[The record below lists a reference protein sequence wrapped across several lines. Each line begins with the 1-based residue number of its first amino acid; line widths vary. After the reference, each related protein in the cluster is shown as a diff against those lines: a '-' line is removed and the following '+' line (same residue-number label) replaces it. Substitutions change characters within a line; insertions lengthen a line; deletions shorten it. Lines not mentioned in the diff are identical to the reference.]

1 MMKKLMCL
9 FCAALLLAVSQT
21 WAEAKPPVKDYATG
35 AWSEEYGAMSTGSL
49 FIPAKDDETI
59 DWDTLSP
66 SISTASG
73 EFEHIRNRARWISES
88 LGCDVVFFFLENFAS
103 MQEWKG
109 FPCGSMEEV
118 LEQCMTTWRF
128 KLTENSIWIVY
139 SEQEDE
145 LFLHVGENIAP
156 ECDLS
161 GVESALRNKN
171 EPDHY
176 FRGLDAISAL
186 CDAIRQSLPDWNLTF
201 ISGREPEAISL
212 ALKPLR
218 EKFSGYVYVE
228 CNMTPESIRKMAEP
242 LNYDRFYA
250 DAIYICYKQQTGEA
264 FVRVGERT
272 GLTLKDAAAVEAA
285 FQPGEDSEDS
295 SGFAAGIISLSNAL
309 TDDAGV
315 SPVLVVSVIA
325 IVLAAAGVLTLILV
339 RRKKSQEL

>member
-1 MMKKLMCL
+1 MKRMMFL
-9 FCAALLLAVSQT
+9 FCVALLLAGSLT
-21 WAEAKPPVKDYATG
+21 RAEAKPPVKDYATG
-35 AWSEEYGAMSTGSL
+35 AWSEEYGVMGADTL
-49 FIPAKDDETI
+49 FIPAKYDETI
-59 DWDTLSP
+59 DWDTLLP
-66 SISTASG
+66 SITIASG
-73 EFEHIRNRARWISES
+73 ESEHIRRRAEWISES
-88 LGCDVVFFFLENFAS
+88 LGCDVVFLFLKNFAS
-103 MQEWKG
+103 MQDLWKG

-201 ISGREPEAISL
+201 ISGREPEAISS

-228 CNMTPESIRKMAEP
+228 CNMTPESIRKMADP

-272 GLTLKDAAAVEAA
+272 GLTLKDAAIVEAA
-285 FQPGEDSEDS
+285 FRPGEDSEDS

>member
-1 MMKKLMCL
+1 MMKRLMCL
-9 FCAALLLAVSQT
+9 FCVALLLAGSLTRV
-21 WAEAKPPVKDYATG
+21 EAKPPVKDYATG
-35 AWSEEYGAMSTGSL
+35 AWSEEYGAMATGSL

-59 DWDTLSP
+59 DWDILSP
-66 SISTASG
+66 SISNASG
-73 EFEHIRNRARWISES
+73 EFEHIRHRARWISES
-88 LGCDVVFFFLENFAS
+88 LGCDVVFLFLKNFAS

-139 SEQEDE
+139 SEQEEE

-161 GVESALRNKN
+161 GVESALHNKN
-171 EPDHY
+171 EPDSY

-186 CDAIRQSLPDWNLTF
+186 CDAIRQSLPDWNLTY
-201 ISGREPEAISL
+201 INAREPEAISS

-228 CNMTPESIRKMAEP
+228 CNMSPESIRKLAEP

-272 GLTLKDAAAVEAA
+272 GLTLKDTAIVEAA
-285 FQPGEDSEDS
+285 FRPGKDSEDS
-295 SGFAAGIISLSNAL
+295 SGFAAGVISLSDAL
-309 TDDAGV
+309 TDDTDV
-315 SPVLVVSVIA
+315 STVLVVGVIA
-325 IVLAAAGVLTLILV
+325 IVLAAAGALTLVLV
-339 RRKKSQEL
+339 RRKKTQEL

>member
-1 MMKKLMCL
+1 MMKNLMCL
-9 FCAALLLAVSQT
+9 LCVALLLAGSLT
-21 WAEAKPPVKDYATG
+21 RAEAKPPVKDYATG
-35 AWSEEYGAMSTGSL
+35 AWSEEYGAIATGSL
-49 FIPAKDDETI
+49 FIPAKDDKTI
-59 DWDTLSP
+59 DWDTLFP
-66 SISTASG
+66 SITTASG
-73 EFEHIRNRARWISES
+73 EFEHIRHRAQWISES
-88 LGCDVVFFFLENFAS
+88 LGCDVVFFFLKNFAS

-109 FPCGSMEEV
+109 ISCGSMEEV

-161 GVESALRNKN
+161 GVESALRNEN
-171 EPDHY
+171 EPDSY

-186 CDAIRQSLPDWNLTF
+186 CDAIRQSLPDWNLTY
-201 ISGREPEAISL
+201 INAREPEAISS

-228 CNMTPESIRKMAEP
+228 CNMTPEDIRKMAGP

-264 FVRVGERT
+264 VVRVGDRT
-272 GLTLKDAAAVEAA
+272 GLTVKDLPAVEAA
-285 FQPGEDSEDS
+285 FQPGAGSGDI
-295 SGFAAGIISLSNAL
+295 SGFAAGVSALSGAL
-309 TDDAGV
+309 VQNSGV
-315 SPVLVVSVIA
+315 APALIGGAAVAVIL
-325 IVLAAAGVLTLILV
+325 ILLAAGAYILL
-339 RRKKSQEL
+339 RRKKQ

>member
-1 MMKKLMCL
+1 M
-9 FCAALLLAVSQT
+9 A
-21 WAEAKPPVKDYATG
+21 
-35 AWSEEYGAMSTGSL
+35 TGSL

-73 EFEHIRNRARWISES
+73 EFEHIRHRARWISES
-88 LGCDVVFFFLENFAS
+88 LSCDVVFLFLKNFAS

-109 FPCGSMEEV
+109 IPCGSMEEV

-161 GVESALRNKN
+161 GVESALHNKN
-171 EPDHY
+171 EPDSY

-186 CDAIRQSLPDWNLTF
+186 CDAIRQSLPDWNLTY
-201 ISGREPEAISL
+201 INAREPEAISS

-228 CNMTPESIRKMAEP
+228 CNMTPEDIRKMAGP

-250 DAIYICYKQQTGEA
+250 DAIYICYNQQTGEA

-272 GLTLKDAAAVEAA
+272 GLTLKDTAIVEAA
-285 FQPGEDSEDS
+285 FRPGKDSEDN
-295 SGFAAGIISLSNAL
+295 SGFAAGVISLSDAL
-309 TDDAGV
+309 TDDTDV
-315 SPVLVVSVIA
+315 STVLVVSAIA
-325 IVLAAAGVLTLILV
+325 VVLAAAGALTLVLV
-339 RRKKSQEL
+339 RRKKTQEL

>member
-1 MMKKLMCL
+1 MMKRLMCL
-9 FCAALLLAVSQT
+9 FCVALLLAGSLTRV
-21 WAEAKPPVKDYATG
+21 EAKPPVKDYATG
-35 AWSEEYGAMSTGSL
+35 AWSEEYGAMATGSL

-59 DWDTLSP
+59 DWDILSP
-66 SISTASG
+66 SISNASG
-73 EFEHIRNRARWISES
+73 EFEHIRHRARWISES
-88 LGCDVVFFFLENFAS
+88 LGCDVVFLFLKNFES

-128 KLTENSIWIVY
+128 KLTENSIWMVY

-161 GVESALRNKN
+161 GVESALHNKN
-171 EPDHY
+171 EPDSY

-186 CDAIRQSLPDWNLTF
+186 CDAIRQSLPDWNLTY
-201 ISGREPEAISL
+201 INAREPEAISS

-228 CNMTPESIRKMAEP
+228 CNMSPESIRKLAEP

-272 GLTLKDAAAVEAA
+272 GLTLKDTAIVEAA
-285 FQPGEDSEDS
+285 FRPGKDSEDS
-295 SGFAAGIISLSNAL
+295 SGFAAGVISLSDAL
-309 TDDAGV
+309 TDDTDV
-315 SPVLVVSVIA
+315 STVLVVGVIA
-325 IVLAAAGVLTLILV
+325 IVLAAAGALTLVLV
-339 RRKKSQEL
+339 RRKKAQEL